1 MCVWAVQLKTA
12 PLAIL
17 GAFVTIIVAS
27 IIPALRGADM
37 DQNGAG
43 PFTKVMI
50 AICQCDISPDGI
62 VTSDP
67 RIFCSILSAMSMT
80 CIKFQGYLSA
90 WCPTCKTWGA
100 VCIPSCGV
108 LTTSTSLS
116 L

>member
-1 MCVWAVQLKTA
+1 MCVWAAQLKTA

-43 PFTKVMI
+43 PFTKVMS

-67 RIFCSILSAMSMT
+67 RIFCSILSA
-80 CIKFQGYLSA
+80 SA
-90 WCPTCKTWGA
+90 
-100 VCIPSCGV
+100 
-108 LTTSTSLS
+108 
-116 L
+116 